1 MIKLV
6 IMNIKYIIFLLSM
19 IFSYQGE
26 LVSFE
31 FLESFSI
38 EEAQESLD
46 SQFGDNAP
54 EVLYDITMYKILY
67 NTIDPHGNE
76 VLASGVIAYPENLNQ
91 AFPIISWQHGT
102 EVKRDNVSSNHAFN
116 LLSLWLTARGY
127 IYLEPDYLGLG
138 ESELLHPYCLKE
150 PSAWTTIDLIR
161 AAQIFCDNPNGSFY
175 YPIKSN
181 NDLILIGYS
190 EGGYVTMASHMMIEQ
205 QNLDTFNLLASFPMA
220 GPYDLSGIMVDL
232 MLEYEPYG
240 EPFYL
245 PYVLVPYITYYEMG
259 LLNEYFLPE
268 YAEMFEYLFNG
279 DYSSSYINN
288 LLPDIPIEIL
298 LPQFIEDFTNN
309 LNHPLRLNLFENN
322 LWDWSPQ
329 ADMHMYHGV
338 GDELIPYENSQIA
351 YDSFINSGSDN
362 VNLYLVP
369 EELGGHSDVAEYC
382 LISAY
387 QICEENYKTIRSKGD
402 LNNDLIFNIQDI
414 LIIIGYILDDGLDS
428 ENLEFWLSDLD
439 NNDLINIQDILIL
452 TNKVL
457 GN

>member
-1 MIKLV
+1 MKKLI
-6 IMNIKYIIFLLSM
+6 IMNIKYIIFLFSM

-31 FLESFSI
+31 YLEELSL

-46 SQFGDNAP
+46 NQFGNSAP
-54 EVLYDITMYKILY
+54 EVLYDIAMYKILY
-67 NTIDPHGNE
+67 NTIDPDGNE
-76 VLASGVIAYPENLNQ
+76 VIASGVIAYPKQSNQ
-91 AFPIISWQHGT
+91 AFPMISWQHGT
-102 EVKRDNVSSNHAFN
+102 EVKRDNVSSNDGFN

-161 AAQIFCDNPNGSFY
+161 AVQTFFENEEGDY
-175 YPIKSN
+175 YHPIKSN
-181 NDLILIGYS
+181 NDLILFGYS
-190 EGGYVTMASHMMIEQ
+190 EGGYVTMASHMIIEQ
-205 QNLDTFNLLASFPMA
+205 ENINEFNLLASFPMA
-220 GPYDLSGIMVDL
+220 GPYDLSGVMVDM

-259 LLNEYFLPE
+259 LLDEYFLPE

-279 DYSSSYINN
+279 EYSGSYINS

-298 LPQFIEDFTNN
+298 LPEVIDDFTNN

-322 LWDWSPQ
+322 LWNWAPIS
-329 ADMHMYHGV
+329 DMHMYHGI

-351 YDSFINSGSDN
+351 YDTFTGNGATN

-369 EELGGHSDVAEYC
+369 EELGGHSAVAEYC

-387 QICEENYKTIRSKGD
+387 QICEENYKNIKNKGD
-402 LNNDLIFNIQDI
+402 INMDLVFNIQDI
-414 LIIIGYILDDGLDS
+414 LIIISYILHGGIDS
-428 ENLEFWLSDLD
+428 GDLEFWLSDLD
-439 NNDLINIQDILIL
+439 RNSLINIQDILIL
-452 TNKVL
+452 TNQVL